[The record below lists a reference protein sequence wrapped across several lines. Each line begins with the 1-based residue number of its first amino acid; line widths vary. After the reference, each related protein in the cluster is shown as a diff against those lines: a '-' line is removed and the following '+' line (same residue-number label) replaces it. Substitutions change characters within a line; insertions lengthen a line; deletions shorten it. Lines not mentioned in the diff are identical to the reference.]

1 MEENEKGKL
10 IIIGGAEDKK
20 DRCEILR
27 EVVGLSGGKES
38 RIVVMTTATEK
49 PVEVGNMYI
58 SIFKK
63 LGVKD
68 VKVVNIDSRED
79 KEINYARDVLENCSC
94 VFFTGGDQL
103 RITSILGGSGID
115 KLLKQLHSRGTL
127 IVGTSAGASV
137 MSQTMI
143 VEGNDEDS
151 PRKCTIKMAPG
162 LGLLKDVIIDQHF
175 AQRGRIGRLLA
186 AIAQNP
192 NNLGI
197 GIDEDTA
204 IIVEKNKFRVIG
216 SNAVTVVEGRELKH
230 SNVSESSPNEI
241 LALTNVIL
249 HILPSGY
256 GYDLEKWMPK
266 VNLKEDKV

>member
-1 MEENEKGKL
+1 MEEKTRRKL
-10 IIIGGAEDKK
+10 IIIGGAEDKEDK
-20 DRCEILR
+20 CEILK
-27 EVVGLSGGKES
+27 EVVNLSGGRDS

-49 PVEVGNMYI
+49 PIEAGKMYV

-63 LGVKD
+63 LGANE
-68 VKVVNIDSRED
+68 VKVINIDSRED
-79 KEINYARDVLENCSC
+79 AEINYANDVLKDCSC

-115 KLLKQLHSRGTL
+115 RLLQELNENGVL

-143 VEGNDEDS
+143 VEGKDEDS

-186 AIAQNP
+186 SIAQNP

-204 IIVEKNKFRVIG
+204 IVVEQNCFRVIG
-216 SNAVTVVEGRELKH
+216 SNAVTVVDGRKLRH
-230 SNVSESSPNEI
+230 TNVSESSPDEI
-241 LALTNVIL
+241 LALTNVTL
-249 HILPSGY
+249 HILPSGC
-256 GYDLEKWMPK
+256 GYDLKNWVPLVK
-266 VNLKEDKV
+266 FKEDKV

>member
-1 MEENEKGKL
+1 
-10 IIIGGAEDKK
+10 
-20 DRCEILR
+20 
-27 EVVGLSGGKES
+27 
-38 RIVVMTTATEK
+38 
-49 PVEVGNMYI
+49 
-58 SIFKK
+58 
-63 LGVKD
+63 
-68 VKVVNIDSRED
+68 
-79 KEINYARDVLENCSC
+79 
-94 VFFTGGDQL
+94 L

-115 KLLKQLHSRGTL
+115 KLLKQLYKEGTL

-204 IIVEKNKFRVIG
+204 IVVEKNSFRVIG
-216 SNAVTVVEGRELKH
+216 SNAVTVVEGRKLEH

-256 GYDLEKWMPK
+256 GYDLEKWIPK
-266 VNLKEDKV
+266 VKLKEDKV

>member
-1 MEENEKGKL
+1 MAEKVKGKL
-10 IIIGGAEDKK
+10 VIIGGAEDKENK
-20 DRCEILR
+20 CEILQ
-27 EVVGLSGGKES
+27 EVVGLAGGRES

-63 LGVKD
+63 LGAND
-68 VKVVNIDSRED
+68 VKVVNINSRED
-79 KEINYARDVLENCSC
+79 KEINYARNVLEDCSC

-115 KLLKQLHSRGTL
+115 KLLKQLHKEGTL

-204 IIVEKNKFRVIG
+204 IVVEENEFRVIG
-216 SNAVTVVEGRELKH
+216 SNAVTVVEGRKLKH

-256 GYDLEKWMPK
+256 GYDLEKWIPK
-266 VNLKEDKV
+266 VKLKEDKV

>member
-1 MEENEKGKL
+1 MEEEVKGKL
-10 IIIGGAEDKK
+10 VIIGGAEDKEDK
-20 DRCEILR
+20 CEILK
-27 EVVGLSGGKES
+27 EVVNLAGGRES
-38 RIVVMTTATEK
+38 KIIIMTTATEK
-49 PVEVGNMYI
+49 PMEVGNLYI

-63 LGVKD
+63 LGAQD
-68 VKVVNIDSRED
+68 VKVVNIDSREN
-79 KEINYARDVLENCSC
+79 KEINYARDVLKDCSC

-115 KLLKQLHSRGTL
+115 KLLKQLYKEGTL
-127 IVGTSAGASV
+127 
-137 MSQTMI
+137 
-143 VEGNDEDS
+143 S

-204 IIVEKNKFRVIG
+204 IVVEKNSIAIR
-216 SNAVTVVEGRELKH
+216 LW
-230 SNVSESSPNEI
+230 
-241 LALTNVIL
+241 L
-249 HILPSGY
+249 
-256 GYDLEKWMPK
+256 
-266 VNLKEDKV
+266 